1 MTKGPAVPRNT
12 RRITLRRVRRIAPRF
27 VLAGLLLSA
36 GTAPRVMPAQD
47 APVAPDVKK
56 YLVQFVDKLREFR
69 VGRDEVDWKQV
80 ESKTL
85 AAAAGA
91 QSITEAFPAIRAAL
105 IEIHDPW
112 AMYRSASGQVV
123 GPDQP
128 RCVRSNAGTPTAPA
142 DIGYLKVT
150 PIPNRG
156 IRAEREA
163 AVAVRTAL
171 KKGDTDG
178 AVHWIIDLRGHF
190 MGSLASAVVG
200 LAPIMGDGTAFKMQ
214 YANTSVPFDAT
225 QSSIKADGQELQ
237 MDIGKFALANKKR
250 RIAVLVDGGTAGVGE
265 LLAIAFE
272 GRSDARVFGVPTCG
286 IPPLRLVPQKLKDG
300 AEFTLSA
307 MRVMDRDGKVYR
319 GPIEPHERIDDE
331 ARLFTRAMEWL
342 STGK

>member
-1 MTKGPAVPRNT
+1 MTT
-12 RRITLRRVRRIAPRF
+12 RSVVRRVLLASI
-27 VLAGLLLSA
+27 VLLAGASA
-36 GTAPRVMPAQD
+36 PTPVAAQD
-47 APVAPDVKK
+47 HPIAPDVRK
-56 YLVQFVDKLREFR
+56 YLQQFVDKLREFR
-69 VGRDEVDWKQV
+69 VGRDDVDWKQV
-80 ESKTL
+80 ESRTL

-91 QSITEAFPAIRAAL
+91 QSIADAYPAIRVAL
-105 IEIHDPW
+105 VEIHDPW

-128 RCVRSNAGTPTAPA
+128 RCLRTNATTPSVPL
-142 DIGYLKVT
+142 DVGYLKVT
-150 PIPNRG
+150 PTPNRG

-200 LAPIMGDGTAFKMQ
+200 LSPIMGDGTVFKMQ
-214 YANTSVPFDAT
+214 YANTVIPFNSN

-237 MDIGKFALANKKR
+237 MDMGKFALTNR
-250 RIAVLVDGGTAGVGE
+250 RRRVAVLVDGGTAGVGE

-272 GRSDARVFGVPTCG
+272 GRSDARIFGVPTCG

-300 AEFTLSA
+300 AEFTVSA

-319 GPIEPHERIDDE
+319 GPIEPHERIE
-331 ARLFTRAMEWL
+331 AEASLFERAIAWV
-342 STGK
+342 STGR